1 MLRRCTLL
9 SLVLVIASGCC
20 FGGTGLPGS
29 APPAPTPPVGTTPT
43 TAVAPVAPGATISLA
58 PGFMPDPQVSTGAA
72 GGPVAANTMS
82 PDCRG
87 HIPAQPSLIINATA
101 AFANLRI
108 VASSSADTT
117 LVVQRADGT
126 FLCNDDSE
134 GLNPIVQ
141 GAFGPGQ
148 HRVWVGT
155 WSPTGAGAAYTL
167 GVTELA
173 SVTAASLGAA
183 GGAAAGGGTPVAGE
197 TRTGNLGP
205 GDAQLQS
212 GEYRDTY
219 EFAWTAGQRV
229 QIDCTGDFDNYLIL
243 RRPSGTQVDND
254 DTNGTNAQIIET
266 LTETGTYTVV
276 VTTYAPGQTGS
287 YTLTIR

>member
-1 MLRRCTLL
+1 MRRWSIL
-9 SLVLVIASGCC
+9 SLVLLIASGCC
-20 FGGTGLPGS
+20 FGGTSGV
-29 APPAPTPPVGTTPT
+29 PTPPAVGAAPT
-43 TAVAPVAPGATISLA
+43 AAGPGAAVAGGTVTLA
-58 PGFMPDPQVSTGAA
+58 PGFLPDPQVSTGSA

-82 PDCRG
+82 PECRG
-87 HIPAQPSLIINATA
+87 HIPAQPSLVLNATG

-108 VASSSADTT
+108 LASSSADTT

-134 GLNPIVQ
+134 GLNPAVQ

-148 HRVWVGT
+148 HRIWVGT
-155 WSPTGAGAAYTL
+155 WSASGAGAQYTL
-167 GVTELA
+167 GITELG

-183 GGAAAGGGTPVAGE
+183 AAPAGGPAVAPVVQTGT
-197 TRTGNLGP
+197 LGP
-205 GDAQLQS
+205 GDQQLQS
-212 GEYRDTY
+212 GEYRDSY
-219 EFAWTAGQRV
+219 EFQWTAGQRV
-229 QIDCTGDFDNYLIL
+229 QIDVTGDFDNYLIL

-254 DTNGTNAQIIET
+254 DTNGLNAQIIET

-276 VTTYAPGQTGS
+276 VTTYSPGQGGS

>member
-1 MLRRCTLL
+1 MMQRWSIL

-20 FGGTGLPGS
+20 FGGTSGT
-29 APPAPTPPVGTTPT
+29 PTPPAVGATPAVGAVPGAAP
-43 TAVAPVAPGATISLA
+43 AVAGGTVTLA
-58 PGFMPDPQVSTGAA
+58 PGFLPDPQTSTGIA

-82 PDCRG
+82 PECRG
-87 HIPAQPSLIINATA
+87 HIPAQPSLVLNATG

-108 VASSSADTT
+108 LASSSADTT

-126 FLCNDDSE
+126 FLCNDDSD
-134 GLNPIVQ
+134 GLNPVVQ

-148 HRVWVGT
+148 HRIWVGT
-155 WSPTGAGAAYTL
+155 WSAAGAGASYTL
-167 GVTELA
+167 GITELA
-173 SVTAASLGAA
+173 SVTAASLGAGA
-183 GGAAAGGGTPVAGE
+183 APAGGGAAGATV
-197 TRTGNLGP
+197 RTGTLGP

-212 GEYRDTY
+212 GEYRDSY
-219 EFAWTAGQRV
+219 EFSWTAGQRV
-229 QIDCTGDFDNYLIL
+229 QIDLTGDFDNYLIL
-243 RRPSGTQVDND
+243 RRPSGSQVDND
-254 DTNGTNAQIIET
+254 DTNGTDAQIIET

>member
-1 MLRRCTLL
+1 MMRRWTLL
-9 SLVLVIASGCC
+9 CLAASIASGCC
-20 FGGTGLPGS
+20 FGGSGLPGS
-29 APPAPTPPVGTTPT
+29 APTPPPTPAVATAPT
-43 TAVAPVAPGATISLA
+43 AVAAPVAPGATISLA
-58 PGFMPDPQVSTGAA
+58 PGFMPDPQVSAGAA
-72 GGPVAANTMS
+72 GGPVSANTMS
-82 PDCRG
+82 PECRG
-87 HIPAQPSLIINATA
+87 HIPAQPSLVINATA

-108 VASSSADTT
+108 LASSSADTT

-134 GLNPIVQ
+134 GLNPVVQ

-155 WSPTGAGAAYTL
+155 WSPTGAGASYTL

-173 SVTAASLGAA
+173 SVTTASL
-183 GGAAAGGGTPVAGE
+183 GAAAGGGAPVAGE
-197 TRTGNLGP
+197 VRSGTLGP

-212 GEYRDTY
+212 GEYRDSY

-243 RRPSGTQVDND
+243 RRPSGSQVDND

-287 YTLTIR
+287 YTMTIR

>member
-1 MLRRCTLL
+1 MMQRWSIL

-20 FGGTGLPGS
+20 FGGTSGT
-29 APPAPTPPVGTTPT
+29 PTPPAVGTAPAVPGAAP
-43 TAVAPVAPGATISLA
+43 TAVAGGTVTLA
-58 PGFMPDPQVSTGAA
+58 PGFLPDPQTSTGVA

-82 PDCRG
+82 PECRG
-87 HIPAQPSLIINATA
+87 HIPAQPSLVLNATG

-108 VASSSADTT
+108 LASSSADTT

-126 FLCNDDSE
+126 FLCNDDSD
-134 GLNPIVQ
+134 GLNPVVQ

-148 HRVWVGT
+148 HRIWVGT
-155 WSPTGAGAAYTL
+155 WSAAGAGASYTL
-167 GVTELA
+167 GITELA
-173 SVTAASLGAA
+173 SVTAASLGAGA
-183 GGAAAGGGTPVAGE
+183 APAGGGAAGATV
-197 TRTGNLGP
+197 RTGTLGP

-212 GEYRDTY
+212 GEYRDSY
-219 EFAWTAGQRV
+219 EFSWTAGQRV
-229 QIDCTGDFDNYLIL
+229 QIDLTGDFDNYLIL
-243 RRPSGTQVDND
+243 RRPSGSQVDND
-254 DTNGTNAQIIET
+254 DTNGTDAQIIET

>member
-1 MLRRCTLL
+1 MMQRWSIL

-20 FGGTGLPGS
+20 FGGTSGT
-29 APPAPTPPVGTTPT
+29 PTPPAVGATPAVGAVPGAAP
-43 TAVAPVAPGATISLA
+43 AVAGGTVTLA
-58 PGFMPDPQVSTGAA
+58 PGFLPDPQTSTGVA

-82 PDCRG
+82 PECRG
-87 HIPAQPSLIINATA
+87 HIPAQPSLVLNATG

-108 VASSSADTT
+108 LASSSADTT

-126 FLCNDDSE
+126 FLCNDDSD
-134 GLNPIVQ
+134 GLNPVVQ

-148 HRVWVGT
+148 HRIWVGT
-155 WSPTGAGAAYTL
+155 WSAAGAGASYTL
-167 GVTELA
+167 GITELA
-173 SVTAASLGAA
+173 SVTAASLGAGA
-183 GGAAAGGGTPVAGE
+183 APAGGGAAGATV
-197 TRTGNLGP
+197 RTGTLGP

-212 GEYRDTY
+212 GEYRDSY
-219 EFAWTAGQRV
+219 EFSWTAGQRV
-229 QIDCTGDFDNYLIL
+229 QIDLTGDFDNYLIL
-243 RRPSGTQVDND
+243 RRPSGSQVDND
-254 DTNGTNAQIIET
+254 DTNGTDAQIIET